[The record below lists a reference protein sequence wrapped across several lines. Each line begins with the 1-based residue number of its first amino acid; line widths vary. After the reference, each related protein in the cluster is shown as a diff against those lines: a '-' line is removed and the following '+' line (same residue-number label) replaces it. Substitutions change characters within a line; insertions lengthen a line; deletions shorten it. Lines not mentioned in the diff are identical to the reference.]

1 MLIIGYKRV
10 FDLKNNKASVKF
22 SYNKL
27 TIELH
32 PEVYEPAEDTFQLL
46 ETIKINKDERV
57 FEIGTGCGLIALE
70 CCRYGADVICSD
82 VNPFAVE
89 LAKKNFLV
97 NNSFLSGSY
106 DIRLGN
112 LFDVLTFDDKFDI
125 IIFNPPYLPTKPH
138 EHAGGTG
145 WFDLATNGGS
155 DGLNITKRFIEGIHG
170 HLNKNG
176 CAYFVF
182 SSLSDRKKLETYIF
196 KAGFSAKVV
205 NSNRYND
212 EVIDIYCITF

>member
-1 MLIIGYKRV
+1 M
-10 FDLKNNKASVKF
+10 KNNLSIKTFHYKD
-22 SYNKL
+22 L

-32 PEVYEPAEDTFQLL
+32 PKVYEPSEDTFQLL
-46 ETIKINKDERV
+46 EAIIVKKDDKV
-57 FEIGTGCGLIALE
+57 LEIGTGTGLISLVCAYKGTNVV
-70 CCRYGADVICSD
+70 CTD

-125 IIFNPPYLPTKPH
+125 IIFNPPYLPTKSN
-138 EHAGGTG
+138 ERVGGSG
-145 WFDLATNGGS
+145 WFDIATDGGV
-155 DGLNITKRFIEGIHG
+155 DGLKVTKQFIDGLSN
-170 HLNKNG
+170 HLRKDG

-182 SSLSDRKKLETYIF
+182 SSLSDRKKLETYIS
-196 KAGFSAKVV
+196 KAGFTAKVV
-205 NSNRYND
+205 SSNRYND
-212 EVIDIYCITF
+212 ELIDIYCITF

>member
-1 MLIIGYKRV
+1 
-10 FDLKNNKASVKF
+10 LKNNQSIKTFHYKDI
-22 SYNKL
+22 

-32 PEVYEPAEDTFQLL
+32 PAVYEPSEDTFQLL
-46 ETIKINKDERV
+46 EAINVKKDDKV
-57 FEIGTGCGLIALE
+57 LEIGTGSGLISLVCAQN
-70 CCRYGADVICSD
+70 GANVVCTD

-89 LAKKNFLV
+89 LAKRNFLV

-125 IIFNPPYLPTKPH
+125 IIFNPPYLPTKSN
-138 EHAGGTG
+138 ERVGGSG
-145 WFDLATNGGS
+145 WFDIATDGGV
-155 DGLNITKRFIEGIHG
+155 DGLKVTKQFIDGLSK
-170 HLNKNG
+170 HLHKDG

-182 SSLSDRKKLETYIF
+182 SSLSDRKKLETYIS
-196 KAGFSAKVV
+196 KAGFTAKVV

>member
-1 MLIIGYKRV
+1 M
-10 FDLKNNKASVKF
+10 KNNQSIKAFHYKD
-22 SYNKL
+22 L

-32 PEVYEPAEDTFQLL
+32 PAVYEPSEDTFQLL
-46 ETIKINKDERV
+46 EAFNVKKEDKV
-57 FEIGTGCGLIALE
+57 LEIGTGSGLISLVCAQN
-70 CCRYGADVICSD
+70 GANVVCTD

-89 LAKKNFLV
+89 LAKRNFLV
-97 NNSFLSGSY
+97 NNSSLSGSY

-125 IIFNPPYLPTKPH
+125 IIFNPPYLPTKSN
-138 EHAGGTG
+138 ERVGGSG
-145 WFDLATNGGS
+145 WFDIATDGGV
-155 DGLNITKRFIEGIHG
+155 DGLKVTKQFIDGLSN
-170 HLNKNG
+170 HLNKDG

-182 SSLSDRKKLETYIF
+182 SSLSNRKKLETYIS
-196 KAGFSAKVV
+196 KADFTAKVV